1 MNRCPKTITLFTFIG
16 TEEHEDDSLT
26 ALRVSYERFYF
37 NEVVCVAHA
46 LTDNIKKQ
54 LFSFCPDATV
64 HEVGVQTAQDYNKW
78 MVYGLNEVINTE
90 YTLVVQG
97 DGFILNEHKWHP
109 MFLNYDYIGSLWG
122 KDQSERVGNG
132 GFSLRSKKF
141 LEASAKLESD
151 DNTWGR
157 VGEDVFLCREN
168 IGPMRDKYGI
178 KYAPVDVAT
187 IFSVESTAVPE
198 QEHIDLNKSESYDTF
213 GFHGS
218 IHHHPAILSKY
229 KNYKSSLSPS
239 LPEVYSNY
247 SAEHGWGDKG
257 TSHSY
262 IDIYEQYITK
272 DNVSLLEIGVCRGHS
287 IAMWKKFLPS
297 SRVVGIDTN
306 LSDVEFDLKDCELV
320 EGNATFSEVSDKF
333 ENETFDFII
342 DDGSHNPDDQRKSF
356 DLFYPKLK
364 KGGYYFV
371 EDIISRGVLEEF
383 VQFLTDKNLDSKG
396 IAYVG
401 DKRLDD
407 IIAVIT
413 K

>member
-1 MNRCPKTITLFTFIG
+1 M
-16 TEEHEDDSLT
+16 
-26 ALRVSYERFYF
+26 
-37 NEVVCVAHA
+37 
-46 LTDNIKKQ
+46 
-54 LFSFCPDATV
+54 
-64 HEVGVQTAQDYNKW
+64 
-78 MVYGLNEVINTE
+78 
-90 YTLVVQG
+90 
-97 DGFILNEHKWHP
+97 
-109 MFLNYDYIGSLWG
+109 
-122 KDQSERVGNG
+122 
-132 GFSLRSKKF
+132 
-141 LEASAKLESD
+141 
-151 DNTWGR
+151 
-157 VGEDVFLCREN
+157 
-168 IGPMRDKYGI
+168 
-178 KYAPVDVAT
+178 
-187 IFSVESTAVPE
+187 
-198 QEHIDLNKSESYDTF
+198 
-213 GFHGS
+213 
-218 IHHHPAILSKY
+218 
-229 KNYKSSLSPS
+229 
-239 LPEVYSNY
+239 PEVYSNY